1 MEDKLKIITK
11 LQKNSNP
18 NVSFEF
24 FPPKSQQME
33 IQLWNSINRLMPLES
48 KFVSV
53 TYGAGG
59 STRERTHNTVVKIL
73 KETKLIPAAHLTCV
87 DSSKSEVNKVATSY
101 WNSGVRKIVAL
112 RGDSPIKGKNFEPHP
127 LGYNNAADLVGGLK
141 KIADFDIIV
150 ASYPEIHVESKDLK
164 SDLDNL
170 KKKIDAGA
178 SQTITQL
185 FFDVDVYLKWLDKV
199 RSAGISIPVIP
210 GIMPI
215 TNFNNAEKFCK
226 MCGASIPIWLKKIF
240 QGLDDDSETRKLI
253 GATIAAEQCRILQS
267 EGINDFHFYTLN
279 RADLTYAICHILG
292 VRSVNRGTS

>member
-11 LQKNSNP
+11 LQKNSKP

-24 FPPKSQQME
+24 FPPKSKKME
-33 IQLWNSINRLMPLES
+33 IQLWDSINRLMPLDS

-73 KETKLIPAAHLTCV
+73 NETKLIPAAHLTCV
-87 DSSKSEVNKVATSY
+87 DSSKSDVNKVASSY
-101 WNSGVRKIVAL
+101 WDSGVRKIVAL

-127 LGYNNAADLVGGLK
+127 SGYNNAADLVNGLK
-141 KIADFDIIV
+141 RIADFDIIV

-185 FFDVDVYLKWLDKV
+185 FFDVDVYLKWLEKV

-226 MCGASIPIWLKKIF
+226 MCGASIPVWLKNIF
-240 QGLDDDSETRKLI
+240 QGLDNDSETRKLI
-253 GATIAAEQCRILQS
+253 GATIASEQCRILQS

-292 VRSVNRGTS
+292 VRAV